1 MKNSLKIISVCA
13 GILVGVL
20 VMAQFRTA
28 VPLGSSYPI
37 DQIEAQKELIKS
49 YVDDEA
55 ALKSRISTLRDDIDE
70 SLEQNALVSQTTN
83 LETLNTLKQEIG
95 LTELKGSGFKIQLDD
110 SQFVDRENIS
120 DDEGGIVYAA
130 DIRDIVN
137 LLRSN
142 NVEGISIN
150 EQRVIATSSI
160 TSVGNTVLVN
170 NSNLAPP
177 FTISTIG
184 DYESF
189 LIRLAD
195 PSVLVDLQKRVN
207 ENGIQ
212 FKTAPAPHLVLPIY
226 NGQFRLNYLN
236 HLDEPET

>member
-1 MKNSLKIISVCA
+1 MKISLKIISVCA
-13 GILVGVL
+13 GILVGIL

-28 VPLGSSYPI
+28 VPIGSSYPI

-55 ALKSRISTLRDDIDE
+55 ALKSRIGTLREKIDE
-70 SLEQNALVSQTTN
+70 SLEQNNLVSQTTN
-83 LETLNTLKQEIG
+83 LETLNILKKQIG
-95 LTELKGSGFKIQLDD
+95 LTELKGEGFRIQLDD
-110 SQFVDRENIS
+110 SLFVDRENITI
-120 DDEGGIVYAA
+120 DEGGIVYAA

-137 LLRSN
+137 LLRTH
-142 NVEGISIN
+142 NVEGITIN

-184 DYESF
+184 DYNSF
-189 LIRLAD
+189 LMRLSD
-195 PSVLVDLQKRVN
+195 PNVLKDLQKRVKS
-207 ENGIQ
+207 NGIQ
-212 FKTAPAPHLVLPIY
+212 FNIEPAPHVILPIY

-236 HLDEPET
+236 ALDDTEN